1 MVKKIR
7 WYPEL
12 STNIIYWSIAFIT
25 LFLSFIFSLEA
36 ASFHW
41 KSLVFL
47 LLFFISWRATRRRF
61 LIVTE
66 DGIII
71 TYALLRK
78 QKVISYTSIKEMSMK
93 NNQLSILLKNEKVL
107 DLHIK
112 KKDTDDFKE
121 AVNAFVP
128 DSLPILYK
136 AWRFFS
142 LTF

>member
-136 AWRFFS
+136 A
-142 LTF
+142 